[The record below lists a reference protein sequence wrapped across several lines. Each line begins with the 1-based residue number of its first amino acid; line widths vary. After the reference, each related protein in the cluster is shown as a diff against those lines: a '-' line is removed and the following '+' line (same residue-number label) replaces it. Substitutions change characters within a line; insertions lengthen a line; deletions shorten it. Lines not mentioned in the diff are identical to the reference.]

1 MPYKMNNTLL
11 IVCCSL
17 MFIFCFFGFI
27 WTFQTPQQHD
37 QQNGFSTNLENVTDV
52 PVEDMSIKESLRVLK
67 REFIKEIP
75 QKKEVSQQ
83 DIAKLKEIFI
93 RHGFGTY
100 IK

>member
-1 MPYKMNNTLL
+1 MPYKMSNTLL

-17 MFIFCFFGFI
+17 MAIFVFLGFI
-27 WTFQTPQQHD
+27 WTFQTPQQHF
-37 QQNGFSTNLENVTDV
+37 QQNGFSTNSENVL
-52 PVEDMSIKESLRVLK
+52 VEEMTIEESLRVLK

-83 DIAKLKEIFI
+83 DIARLKEIFI
-93 RHGFGTY
+93 SHGFGAY